1 MAVNYGDLEPYDHP
15 PKVVVFCNC
24 LKHPIPDNSTPDKKQ
39 LAFISAILN
48 TSPVTK
54 SLGITI
60 FSAARVS
67 SKTTLPG
74 VAAIGRRPFT
84 QVGEG
89 RRASDPGLLV
99 LLGVI
104 VLTAGLVVIAGIA
117 ATSEV
122 AVSAVAAVSAE
133 VFLVVVTEDVGETSV
148 SIVDSVAENV
158 PFFLIKEL

>member
-1 MAVNYGDLEPYDHP
+1 VSTAQSTYEYGFSDSSTCDPLNVTCNVAEPYLSRVYLNKSIGDLEPYDHP

-67 SKTTLPG
+67 SKTTLP
-74 VAAIGRRPFT
+74 PSST
-84 QVGEG
+84 H
-89 RRASDPGLLV
+89 L
-99 LLGVI
+99 
-104 VLTAGLVVIAGIA
+104 
-117 ATSEV
+117 
-122 AVSAVAAVSAE
+122 
-133 VFLVVVTEDVGETSV
+133 
-148 SIVDSVAENV
+148 SI
-158 PFFLIKEL
+158 F